1 MDTPIVDGSG
11 VTRAELLIEPATSY
25 NVARLQRDVMGSS
38 NIGAL
43 VTGVFRE
50 RADDAF
56 TGGFDHNLRWDQNR
70 VRWDGHWVVDA
81 RARALAA

>member
-11 VTRAELLIEPATSY
+11 ITRSELLIEPATSY
-25 NVARLQRDVMGSS
+25 NVARIQRDVMGSS

-50 RADDAF
+50 RAPMTP
-56 TGGFDHNLRWDQNR
+56 TGGIDHNLRWDQNR
-70 VRWDGHWVVDA
+70 VRWDGHWVVTR
-81 RARALAA
+81 RAPTV